1 MDSTEPLFLDQEMKK
16 QSGVCSCIGNY
27 IVTADHCAGADTF
40 IQVIDENGLKA
51 VKLVPSLP
59 KDEKLREWMKHNDI
73 TTFRNDGLVSKI
85 GKPRRILTP
94 PRNVVV
100 GTVIVDP
107 DWKEYL
113 QFGEVITQ
121 VDGGFNKHTCST
133 DHGFSGCAVFD
144 IETGTIIG
152 IHHTVGDL
160 KTYNVFSSFSQEF
173 VDFLLAPP
181 SKKESLN

>member
-1 MDSTEPLFLDQEMKK
+1 MKFNYNRASQTLFIEVKESLVQGKPLFEPCVYLDSTEPVFLDKEMKK

-27 IVTADHCAGADTF
+27 IVTADHCAGAETF

-94 PRNVVV
+94 
-100 GTVIVDP
+100 VDR
-107 DWKEYL
+107 E
-113 QFGEVITQ
+113 
-121 VDGGFNKHTCST
+121 
-133 DHGFSGCAVFD
+133 
-144 IETGTIIG
+144 
-152 IHHTVGDL
+152 
-160 KTYNVFSSFSQEF
+160 
-173 VDFLLAPP
+173 
-181 SKKESLN
+181 